1 MSAPDHWQ
9 SLKPETR
16 MEMEKHARQ
25 LVRGS
30 IIEDAAAR
38 FMAMCMAEA
47 IGESKRRADLALTA
61 PKVKAMVDAA
71 KEAVEAL
78 DYSVSEIADLENT
91 LSNYRQNWQPAAAAL
106 SVLRAAL
113 AALEGGDG

>member
-1 MSAPDHWQ
+1 M
-9 SLKPETR
+9 LER
-16 MEMEKHARQ
+16 NEEY
-25 LVRGS
+25 
-30 IIEDAAAR
+30 DAWLHR
-38 FMAMCMAEA
+38 A
-47 IGESKRRADLALTA
+47 ITAWNARADLAPAA

-113 AALEGGDG
+113 QPKQEDV